1 MQKSPQRK
9 LTMSKSQSQS
19 ETSDPGVKY
28 HVVVIPDMGEVQ
40 VISFETSAELVAG
53 LQNLEGQSV
62 HVIPF
67 TGNRLRITK
76 GPYRYLEVDGKYIA
90 LFSIPDAKT
99 LEFDDGGYLGDQFPM
114 PYVHDASLG
123 EPHDEQREVVVEQS
137 VAEEEDGVFTVDDDA
152 EEGTDDEDDFHGE
165 I

>member
-1 MQKSPQRK
+1 
-9 LTMSKSQSQS
+9 MSKSQPQS
-19 ETSDPGVKY
+19 TTSEHEY
-28 HVVVIPDMGEVQ
+28 HAVVIPDAGEARV
-40 VISFETSAELVAG
+40 VSFKTPASLAAA

-76 GPYRYLEVDGKYIA
+76 GPYRYLEVDGEYIA
-90 LFSIPDAKT
+90 LFSIPDANT

-114 PYVHDASLG
+114 PHVHDVSLG

-137 VAEEEDGVFTVDDDA
+137 VAEEEDGVFTVGDDDE
-152 EEGTDDEDDFHGE
+152 EEGTNDEDDLHGA